1 MKKYWILISLCLC
14 FVCKFSTAAN
24 IVVAYPAVKEP
35 YRAVFDLIVQGVEEN
50 ASESVLPL
58 EFNQGIGSDALLAE
72 LVELNADAAILLGG
86 YGFKYAHEIVKHM
99 PVMVGGYPIK
109 PNGFG
114 GVSMTNDPEIVFS
127 ELDKL
132 APHIKRVYMVYSQA
146 TEWIIPRAQSAAN
159 KNGVKLIATRAD
171 TIKAAMTYYDQLFK
185 RIDPK
190 QDSIW
195 LTLDTVT
202 ANDQVVLPYL
212 LEASWMRKFVLFSSK
227 PTHAKRGALFAL
239 FPDNYQLG
247 KRLILMAENTLNKNH
262 IYKVEP
268 MDKFQV
274 AVNLR
279 AAAHLGVQYDE
290 NLKRDMH
297 IIVPR

>member
-1 MKKYWILISLCLC
+1 MKKFWILITLC
-14 FVCKFSTAAN
+14 FCVVSRFATAAN
-24 IVVAYPAVKEP
+24 IVVAYPEVKEP
-35 YRAVFDLIVQGVEEN
+35 YKAVFELIVQGIQEN
-50 ASESVLPL
+50 ASETVTPL
-58 EFNQGIGSDALLAE
+58 EFKQGIGSESILSELLK
-72 LVELNADAAILLGG
+72 LNADAAIMLGG
-86 YGFKYAHEIVKHM
+86 YGFKYAHDIVKHM

-114 GVSMTNDPEIVFS
+114 GVSMTNDPEIVFA
-127 ELDKL
+127 ELDRL
-132 APHIKRVYMVYSQA
+132 APHIQRVYMVYSQS
-146 TEWIIPRAQSAAN
+146 TEWIIPRTQAAAN
-159 KNGVKLIATRAD
+159 KHGVELVATRAD
-171 TIKAAMTYYDQLFK
+171 DIKAAMTYYDRLFK

-190 QDSIW
+190 KDSIW

-227 PTHAKRGALFAL
+227 PTHAKRGALFSL

-247 KRLILMAENTLNKNH
+247 KRLISMAENTLNNNL

-290 NLKRDMH
+290 SIKQDMH

>member
-1 MKKYWILISLCLC
+1 MNKYWIIIAIFAC
-14 FVCKFSTAAN
+14 FFARSTSAAN
-24 IVVAYPAVKEP
+24 IVVAYPEVKEP
-35 YRAVFDLIVQGVEEN
+35 YKAVFELIVQGIQEN
-50 ASESVLPL
+50 ANEKVTPL
-58 EFNQGIGSDALLAE
+58 EFQQGVGSEAILSELLKR
-72 LVELNADAAILLGG
+72 NADAAIMLGG
-86 YGFKYAHEIVKHM
+86 YGFKYAHDIVKHM

-114 GVSMTNDPEIVFS
+114 GVSMTNDPEIVFA
-127 ELDKL
+127 ELDRL
-132 APHIKRVYMVYSQA
+132 APHIQRVYMVYSQS
-146 TEWIIPRAQSAAN
+146 TEWIIPRTQAAAN
-159 KNGVKLIATRAD
+159 KHGVELVATRAD
-171 TIKAAMTYYDQLFK
+171 DIKAAMTYYDRLFK
-185 RIDPK
+185 RLDPK
-190 QDSIW
+190 KDSIW

-227 PTHAKRGALFAL
+227 PTHAKRGALFSL

-247 KRLILMAENTLNKNH
+247 KRLITMAENTLNNNL

-290 NLKRDMH
+290 SIKQDMH